1 MFPKFSGSITFN
13 CDIKP
18 QTKGREP
25 NQQTKG
31 TVLLVC
37 KAPMLQMV
45 LSEVVTHKKHVD
57 FFALDIR
64 WNSSDKWWKL
74 FRICLE
80 RWD

>member
-1 MFPKFSGSITFN
+1 
-13 CDIKP
+13 
-18 QTKGREP
+18 
-25 NQQTKG
+25 
-31 TVLLVC
+31 
-37 KAPMLQMV
+37 MLQMV

-74 FRICLE
+74 FGICLE